1 MQLSKTEINILEQ
14 IAKGNKAIKAIAKA
28 LKKSDKQIYVTAKNL
43 TEKNVLERINGTL
56 KVKEALHIT
65 LLLQLLADIPNL
77 APVLSDSGIPILTAI
92 LKPLTIEEISKETG
106 FKKTMIYSKIQ
117 EAGKR
122 SMIRKTKFAFMI
134 NEKMWFKLM
143 DFLKELKKYEK
154 RIGVRIPASS
164 TIYYKKNKEIV
175 FSCKEEVDEIK
186 TAFSAYEKYGIKLL
200 LVKNY
205 YYLPKKELTK
215 EDILKHS
222 LYVVEKDSDIRNLVF
237 VALFYAKY
245 KKEFKIKHEILTNLT
260 AVLAGKKIDGY
271 PTYEEIKDRAEVYGI
286 KV

>member
-1 MQLSKTEINILEQ
+1 MQLSKTEINVLEQ
-14 IAKGNKAIKAIAKA
+14 IAKGNKTIKTIAKA

-43 TEKNVLERINGTL
+43 TEKNVLERINKTL

-77 APVLSDSGIPILTAI
+77 APVLSDSGIPIFTAL

-106 FKKTMIYSKIQ
+106 FKKTIIYSKIQ

-134 NEKMWFKLM
+134 NEKMWLKLM
-143 DFLKELKKYEK
+143 NFLKELKKYEK
-154 RIGVRIPASS
+154 TIDARIPASA

-175 FSCKEEVDEIK
+175 FSCKEEVDAIK
-186 TAFSAYEKYGIKLL
+186 TAFSAYGKYGIKLL

-205 YYLPKKELTK
+205 YYLPKRELIK
-215 EDILKHS
+215 EDILRHS
-222 LYVVEKDSDIRNLVF
+222 LYVVEKDKDIRNLIF
-237 VALFYAKY
+237 IALFYAKY
-245 KKEFKIKHEILTNLT
+245 KKEFKIKHEILTNLV
-260 AVLAGKKIDGY
+260 AILAGRKIDGY
-271 PTYEEIKDRAEVYGI
+271 PTYKELKDRAEVYGI

>member
-1 MQLSKTEINILEQ
+1 MQLSKTEINVLEQ
-14 IAKGNKAIKAIAKA
+14 IAKGNKFIKTVAKA

-43 TEKNVLERINGTL
+43 AEKNVIERINKIL
-56 KVKEALHIT
+56 KVKEALHIA

-77 APVLSDSGIPILTAI
+77 APVLSDSGIPIFTAL
-92 LKPLTIEEISKETG
+92 LKPLTIEEISNETG

-134 NEKMWFKLM
+134 NEKMWLKLI

-154 RIGVRIPASS
+154 TIDARIPSSS

-175 FSCKEEVDEIK
+175 FSCKEEVDAIK

-205 YYLPKKELTK
+205 YYLPKRELIK
-215 EDILKHS
+215 EDILMHS
-222 LYVVEKDSDIRNLVF
+222 LYVVEKNRDIRNLIF
-237 VALFYAKY
+237 IALFYAKY

-260 AVLAGKKIDGY
+260 EVLAGRKIDGY
-271 PTYEEIKDRAEVYGI
+271 PTYEELKDRAEVYDI

>member
-1 MQLSKTEINILEQ
+1 MKLSKTEINVLEQ
-14 IAKGNKAIKAIAKA
+14 IAKGNKFIKTIAKA

-43 TEKNVLERINGTL
+43 TEKNFIELINGTL
-56 KVKEALHIT
+56 KTKKALHIT

-77 APVLSDSGIPILTAI
+77 AQVLSDSGIPIFTALLNPI
-92 LKPLTIEEISKETG
+92 TIKEISQETG
-106 FKKTMIYSKIQ
+106 FKKTMIYNKIQ

-122 SMIRKTKFAFMI
+122 SMVRKTKFAFVI
-134 NEKMWFKLM
+134 NEKMWLKLM

-154 RIGVRIPASS
+154 TIDARIPPSS

-175 FSCKEEVDEIK
+175 FSCKEEVDAIK

-200 LVKNY
+200 LIKNY

-215 EDILKHS
+215 KDILKHS
-222 LYVVEKDSDIRNLVF
+222 LYVVEKDKDIRNLIF

-245 KKEFKIKHEILTNLT
+245 KKEFKIKHGILTNLNE
-260 AVLAGKKIDGY
+260 VLAGRKINGY
-271 PTYEEIKDRAEVYGI
+271 PTYEELKDRAEVYGI